1 MTTPKFL
8 PERPSLESLRKQ
20 AKKLARDVAAGNADA
35 ISRARAQLPETELP
49 LSQRDAQLVLAREY
63 GYAGWQDLTAEVLK
77 RAGKGLQWAAAR
89 AQRLIH
95 DNDVAGLKQL
105 LTEHPALLSW
115 RGEGGGLL
123 ASATDSYSDSFDPA
137 RERTFTRREC
147 AEVLLDAG
155 AEVDLSV
162 CEGLVASRA
171 RGLLQLFHS
180 RGLLPRTLRFLVALG
195 DFGGVRACFDER
207 GALGADTDNER
218 AVLNDGFMCACRFE
232 NEAIASFLLDR
243 CIALDA
249 ALGEQIDGGPGRA
262 ALIAYLIE
270 ENPLAFID
278 AAPESPWQA
287 FLMHQVVRSIHDNDL
302 ATFARVLQR
311 ESWLLGESWV
321 GFQVGLIGRATLRDR
336 GPFIVQLLDLAPAL
350 LRRDPPPPGKAIE
363 FAFTYGM
370 THLVPVLTRVWPV
383 PDDLPHAAGIGDL
396 ARVKRM
402 FDDEPR
408 HGAPES
414 QSILD
419 HALAYAVLNRHFD
432 VADFLLEHGADI
444 NTRWSSHEPASLLH
458 ELVFRDDYEGMQF
471 LIDRG
476 IDMTI
481 RDHRWRATAEGWARI
496 GANNETMGEWLA
508 DAQRRRS
515 KNDQ

>member
-1 MTTPKFL
+1 MTTPKSL

-35 ISRARAQLPETELP
+35 ISRARAQLPETKLP
-49 LSQRDAQLVLAREY
+49 LSQRAAQLVLAREY

-77 RAGKGLQWAAAR
+77 RAGRGLEWAAAQ

-95 DNDVAGLKQL
+95 DSDVAGLKQL
-105 LTEHPALLSW
+105 LAEHPALLSW
-115 RGEGGGLL
+115 RGEEGGLL
-123 ASATDSYSDSFDPA
+123 ASATDAYGDSFDPA

-155 AEVDLSV
+155 AVVDPSV

-171 RGLLQLFHS
+171 RGMLQLFHD

-195 DFGGVRACFDER
+195 DFDGVRACFDER
-207 GALGADTDNER
+207 GALLADTDNR
-218 AVLNDGFMCACRFE
+218 AVLNDAFMCACRFE

-249 ALGEQIDGGPGRA
+249 DLGEQIDAGPGRGE
-262 ALIAYLIE
+262 LIAYLIE
-270 ENPLAFID
+270 ENSLAFID

-287 FLMHQVVRSIHDNDL
+287 FLMHQVVRSIQDNDL

-311 ESWLLGESWV
+311 ESWLLGASWV
-321 GFQVGLIGRATLRDR
+321 GFQAGLIGRATLRDR
-336 GPFIVQLLDLAPAL
+336 GPFIVQLLDLGPAL
-350 LRRDPPPPGKAIE
+350 LRCDPPPPAKPIE

-402 FDDEPR
+402 FDD
-408 HGAPES
+408 GTVPES

-432 VADFLLEHGADI
+432 VADVLLEHGADI

-481 RDHRWRATAEGWARI
+481 RDHRWRATAEGWARH
-496 GANNETMGEWLA
+496 GASNETMAEWLA

-515 KNDQ
+515 KTD

>member
-1 MTTPKFL
+1 MTTPKSL

-35 ISRARAQLPETELP
+35 ISRARAQLPEMESP
-49 LSQRDAQLVLAREY
+49 LSRRDAQLVLAREY
-63 GYAGWQDLTAEVLK
+63 GYAGWQDLTADVLK
-77 RAGKGLQWAAAR
+77 RVGKGLEWAAAQ

-105 LTEHPALLSW
+105 LAEHPALLTW

-123 ASATDSYSDSFDPA
+123 ASATDAYGDSFDPA
-137 RERTFTRREC
+137 RERNFTRRDC
-147 AEVLLDAG
+147 AEVLIDAG
-155 AEVDLSV
+155 AVVDPSV
-162 CEGLVASRA
+162 CEGLIASRA
-171 RGLLQLFHS
+171 RGMLQLFHS
-180 RGLLPRTLRFLVALG
+180 KGLLPRTLRFLVALG
-195 DFGGVRACFDER
+195 DFDGVRAFLDER
-207 GALGADTDNER
+207 GAPADTDNER
-218 AVLNDGFMCACRFE
+218 AVLNDAFVCACRFE

-249 ALGEQIDGGPGRA
+249 ELGHQIDSGPGRV

-278 AAPESPWQA
+278 AAPESPWQM

-302 ATFARVLQR
+302 ASFVHVLQR

-321 GFQVGLIGRATLRDR
+321 GFQAGLIARATLRDR
-336 GPFIVQLLDLAPAL
+336 GPFIVELLDLGPAL
-350 LRRDPPPPGKAIE
+350 LRRDPPPPDKPIE
-363 FAFTYGM
+363 HAFTYGM
-370 THLVPVLTRVWPV
+370 THLIPVLTRVWPV

-396 ARVKRM
+396 ARVKRW
-402 FDDEPR
+402 FDDEPGR
-408 HGAPES
+408 SSPE

-419 HALAYAVLNRHFD
+419 HALAFAVLNRHFD
-432 VADFLLEHGADI
+432 IADFLLEHGADI

-481 RDHRWRATAEGWARI
+481 RDHRWRATAEGWARH
-496 GANNETMGEWLA
+496 GANNETMAEWLA
-508 DAQRRRS
+508 DAQRRRGAT
-515 KNDQ
+515 